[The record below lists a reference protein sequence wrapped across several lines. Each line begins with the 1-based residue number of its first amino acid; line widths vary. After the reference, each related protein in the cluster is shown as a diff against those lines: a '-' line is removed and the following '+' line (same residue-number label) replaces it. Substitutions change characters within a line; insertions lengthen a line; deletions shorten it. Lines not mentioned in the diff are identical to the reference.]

1 MRKELEM
8 KLAEEFAFLRR
19 AETRQEG
26 RIENLFQAFGYECGD
41 GWYELLRGLCG
52 QIVSAYEEAGQPVDI
67 VIDQIKEKFGTLRF
81 YYHFGG
87 LLLQGHAILPLFGQ
101 EGNLYGPCH
110 ILLIRYGTDSGPFWG
125 WVLCGSPRVTLP
137 FAGRSRR
144 SSPNGRTCPQRS
156 AKSAADP
163 GSCGK
168 TVPGSGHFATAAAG
182 TAERRV
188 NDA

>member
-81 YYHFGG
+81 YYHFGDQDPG
-87 LLLQGHAILPLFGQ
+87 ISAIDFLGVGSLRISRGDTP
-101 EGNLYGPCH
+101 
-110 ILLIRYGTDSGPFWG
+110 
-125 WVLCGSPRVTLP
+125 LCGKI
-137 FAGRSRR
+137 AGIV
-144 SSPNGRTCPQRS
+144 
-156 AKSAADP
+156 AKWEDKSATVCEKCGRP
-163 GSCGK
+163 GQLRKDRPWIRTLCDSC
-168 TVPGSGHFATAAAG
+168 S
-182 TAERRV
+182 RNR
-188 NDA
+188 

>member
-87 LLLQGHAILPLFGQ
+87 Q
-101 EGNLYGPCH
+101 
-110 ILLIRYGTDSGPFWG
+110 
-125 WVLCGSPRVTLP
+125 
-137 FAGRSRR
+137 
-144 SSPNGRTCPQRS
+144 
-156 AKSAADP
+156 DP
-163 GSCGK
+163 GISAIDFLGLGSLRISQGDTPLCRKIAEIVAKWEDVSATVCEKCGRPGQLRKDCPWIRTLCDSC
-168 TVPGSGHFATAAAG
+168 S
-182 TAERRV
+182 RNR
-188 NDA
+188 